1 MLCDRH
7 WIFCSTASIHLKA
20 QICST
25 VLTVEAYIELWTIL
39 LFITLITKYPQS
51 SNDFPSANTIA
62 TGKWTEWWLVN
73 RFFIGIATKFV
84 QGVSAY
90 EVRTIDRWAFLR
102 VRSRRLAW
110 LWPGIYYFTQLRC
123 QLEYFWYLWFVIIVI
138 SAQWES
144 LVNILTIEE

>member
-73 RFFIGIATKFV
+73 RFFIELQRNSFKGSVSTK
-84 QGVSAY
+84 Y
-90 EVRTIDRWAFLR
+90 ERSIDGLFWGCVRVVWLDFDLVFIILR
-102 VRSRRLAW
+102 SSGANLSILVL
-110 LWPGIYYFTQLRC
+110 
-123 QLEYFWYLWFVIIVI
+123 VICDHRNQCAMREF
-138 SAQWES
+138 S
-144 LVNILTIEE
+144 